1 MIKSKTNPKVDWYF
15 NKPRKWQEEI
25 KRLRTII
32 LGCGLKE
39 ELKWGCPCYTLDEKN
54 IVLIHV
60 FKEYCAVLFFKG
72 ALLKDTENI
81 LIQQTENVQAA
92 RQIRFISMQE
102 VDELKPI
109 IKAYVKEAVKV
120 EKAGLKVK
128 LKKTAEYKIPEEFQ
142 IRLDENPALKKAF
155 NALTPGRQRGYL
167 LYFSSAKQSKTRE
180 QRVEKYTHQILDG
193 KGLDDK

>member
-1 MIKSKTNPKVDWYF
+1 MSKTNPKVDWYF

-32 LGCGLKE
+32 LGCGLTE
-39 ELKWGCPCYTLDEKN
+39 ELKWGCPCYSLEEKN

-72 ALLKDTENI
+72 SLLKDDEGI
-81 LIQQTENVQAA
+81 LIQQTKNVQSA
-92 RQIRFISMQE
+92 RQMRFISVPEIAEM
-102 VDELKPI
+102 KPI
-109 IKAYVKEAVKV
+109 LKAYIKEAIKV

-128 LKKTAEYKIPEEFQ
+128 FKKTAEYEIPEEFQ
-142 IRLDENPALKKAF
+142 IRLDEMPALKKAF
-155 NALTPGRQRGYL
+155 NSLTPGRQRGYL

-180 QRVEKYTHQILDG
+180 SRIEKYMQQILNG
-193 KGLDDK
+193 KGLDD